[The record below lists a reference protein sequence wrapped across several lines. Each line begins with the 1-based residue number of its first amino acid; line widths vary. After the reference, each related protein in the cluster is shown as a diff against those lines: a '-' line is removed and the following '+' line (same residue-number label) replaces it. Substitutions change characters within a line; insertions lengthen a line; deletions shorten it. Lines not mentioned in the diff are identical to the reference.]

1 MTEMKKDMG
10 RVMNQKHQSS
20 KMSNPRRPSAIKAKQ
35 RTVLLGLLVTMLGV
49 QTALA
54 QSTSPAMGGASVEE
68 LQHGI
73 NPRQVGGISNAKSVT
88 VPALSEDQ
96 HADQGDA
103 TTVSIAGF
111 KLVGQTV
118 FDEKRLLEV
127 ARAQSGEYRFAQLEA
142 VAALIT
148 NFYRDHGYLVA
159 QAVIPAQQ
167 VKDGIVEIRVLEGKL
182 ESALTVVTTDKT
194 VQDAIERIY
203 AAVVCP
209 KPALATTE
217 AQCEGTIATDVLID
231 RIVLLS
237 RENTGM
243 KVFGSLAAGTQSG
256 YTRLTLNA
264 QPQRR
269 VTGEVTVDNSGG
281 ASTGRWHAQGHIV
294 AQSLLYTGDAL
305 DLLAGTSNTPESFK
319 FFQLDY
325 SVPVSAEGWR
335 VGANLAQTQYSLSE
349 AFSALQQNGI
359 SRSVGLYARYPLL
372 LKEDARTDL
381 TFALKG
387 GRLSDNNKA
396 FSNPR
401 TYWQGSADLAGR
413 LEDRWLGT
421 PAITLWGGRWEHG
434 DVRVTD
440 ANRALEDASLL
451 KTAGT
456 FNRLTL
462 RGSREQGLGGQWSL
476 FGAVTG
482 MAGDKNL
489 DPYFKFSLGGPYGVR
504 AYPAGEASGDQGALG
519 SVELRYAIA
528 PVTVLSRT
536 LSTRV
541 ALFYD
546 RGWVKSSRYPLNP
559 IIKNSD
565 VRAGTGVQFELSDN
579 DMVGVR
585 VFWATAAGTGASAS
599 DGAHSRV
606 GVLANA
612 AF

>member
-1 MTEMKKDMG
+1 MKKDTDMAMKDNKVKRG
-10 RVMNQKHQSS
+10 VAH
-20 KMSNPRRPSAIKAKQ
+20 
-35 RTVLLGLLVTMLGV
+35 LGLLVTMACA
-49 QTALA
+49 QTAMA
-54 QSTSPAMGGASVEE
+54 QSTSPAMGGASVDE

-73 NPRQVGGISNAKSVT
+73 NPRQVGGISNAKTVT
-88 VPALSEDQ
+88 VPALSGEV
-96 HADQGDA
+96 HTDQGDR

-118 FDEKRLLEV
+118 FDEKRLLDV
-127 ARAQSGEYRFAQLEA
+127 ARAQPGEYRFVQLEA
-142 VAALIT
+142 VAAAIT

-159 QAVIPAQQ
+159 QAVIPAQEA
-167 VKDGIVEIRVLEGKL
+167 KDGVIEIRVIEGKL
-182 ESALTVVTTDKT
+182 EPAVTVVVSDKK
-194 VQDAIERIY
+194 VEAAIARIY

-209 KPALATTE
+209 KPSVAPTE
-217 AQCEGTIATDVLID
+217 SQCEGTIATDALID

-243 KVFGSLAAGTQSG
+243 KVFGSLAAGDQAG

-264 QPQRR
+264 QPERR
-269 VTGEVTVDNSGG
+269 VAGEVTMDNSGG

-294 AQSLLYTGDAL
+294 AKSLLNPGDTL
-305 DLLAGTSNTPESFK
+305 DVLAGTSNKPESFK

-325 SVPVSAEGWR
+325 SVPMGAEGWR
-335 VGANLAQTQYSLSE
+335 VGANVAQTQYSLSE
-349 AFSALQQNGI
+349 AFSALQQRGI
-359 SRSVGLYARYPLL
+359 SRSAGVYARYPLL
-372 LKEDARTDL
+372 LRSDARTDL

-387 GRLSDNNKA
+387 GRLSDDNLSS
-396 FSNPR
+396 SNPR

-434 DVRVTD
+434 NVRLTD
-440 ANRALEDASLL
+440 TNQALVDAAQL

-462 RGSREQGLGGQWSL
+462 RGSREQGLGGQWSV
-476 FGAVTG
+476 FGALTGVT
-482 MAGDKNL
+482 GDKNL

-519 SVELRYAIA
+519 SVELRYAVA
-528 PVTVLSRT
+528 PINVLSRT

-546 RGWVKSSRYPLNP
+546 RGWVKTSRFPFSPL
-559 IIKNSD
+559 IKNTD
-565 VRAGTGVQFELSDN
+565 VRAGTGVQVELSDN
-579 DMVGVR
+579 DMFGVR
-585 VFWATAAGTGASAS
+585 VFWATEAGTGASAS

-606 GVLANA
+606 GILANA